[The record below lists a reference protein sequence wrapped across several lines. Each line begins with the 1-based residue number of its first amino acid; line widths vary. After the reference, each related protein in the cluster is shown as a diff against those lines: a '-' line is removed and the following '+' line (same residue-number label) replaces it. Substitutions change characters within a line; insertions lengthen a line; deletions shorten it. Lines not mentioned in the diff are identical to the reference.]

1 MTGERIVM
9 ARKFAAMAAVLAL
22 AGVLAAGC
30 SKKQLT
36 TQASFTVPEGTP
48 SSDLQLITYMDGVG
62 EKIRLTDNGQIAKVN
77 FPPALDPDTIQA
89 DAAGHLLISPYRSFT
104 PGTVRALVI
113 NRTGAQG
120 LEVWRTDANGGAR
133 KIFDFTLQ
141 PTKRYL
147 TSGTD
152 LYEFHDSDPS
162 RSPNATY
169 YVRGLIGGNAGANSP
184 LSNASRPSLSALTSI
199 DYLATRFG
207 TRAGVNDFHL
217 ADSLIVMQW
226 SPVAGTDH
234 YLIQIFKYQSRVL
247 SLEERVISGAP
258 APLLTSVTHDVF
270 LASVPSTLT
279 EYRLGGP
286 GATIYYQEGLRMRQ
300 EYFIRISAI
309 DANGAMIGTTTGPS
323 ITSSADLRRIFL
335 WQGDTPQDFFTDFS
349 TAEVANA
356 TPPAYLLYARG
367 AFWVS
372 PGADPTKPTSGG
384 GGGP

>member
-1 MTGERIVM
+1 M

-36 TQASFTVPEGTP
+36 TQPSFTVPEGTP
-48 SSDLQLITYMDGVG
+48 SSDLQLITFMDGAG
-62 EKIRLTDNGQIAKVN
+62 AKIRLTDNGQLAKVN
-77 FPPALDPDTIQA
+77 LPPTANPDTIQA
-89 DAAGHLLISPYRSFT
+89 DAFGNLKITPYRSFS

-152 LYEFHDSDPS
+152 LYEFHDSDPH
-162 RSPNATY
+162 RDPNATY
-169 YVRGLIGGNAGANSP
+169 YVRGLIGGTAGVNSP
-184 LSNASRPSLSALTSI
+184 LSNGSRPSPLPLTSI
-199 DYLATRFG
+199 NYTATRFG

-226 SPVAGTDH
+226 TPVAGTDR

-247 SLEERVISGAP
+247 SLEERILSGAP
-258 APLLTSVTHDVF
+258 APMLTSVTHDVF
-270 LASVPSTLT
+270 LATVPGGVT
-279 EYRLGGP
+279 EYRLGNA
-286 GATIYYQEGLRMRQ
+286 GATIFYREGLRMRQ
-300 EYFIRISAI
+300 EYYVRITAL
-309 DANGAMIGTTTGPS
+309 DANGAMIGTTTGPT
-323 ITSSADLRRIFL
+323 ITKTSDLNQIFI
-335 WQGDTPQDFFTDFS
+335 WTGTHDPQDFFSDFS
-349 TAEVANA
+349 SPEVASA
-356 TPPAYLLYARG
+356 TPPAYLLYSRG
-367 AFWVS
+367 AIWVS
-372 PGADPTKPTSGG
+372 PGADPQPDQGGG